1 MALIKCSECG
11 RDVSDKATACPNCGA
26 PVQVISN
33 APDQSMNASA
43 KDKKLSPD
51 ELKDSKREESGC
63 FQIGCGASLLLLLIF
78 YVIGSLAPE
87 YDASKEEFGIS
98 TIKVYCGKQV
108 KEKLVDPDSYIFE
121 SAQVLATSGDY
132 KQYGLG
138 VLYFRSK
145 NSFGGYVRGTA
156 ECKKFDKD
164 GDGGAWIKAT
174 IQE

>member
-1 MALIKCSECG
+1 MASELTG
-11 RDVSDKATACPNCGA
+11 WTLNVTTEDQIQQNHQRNFVVEK
-26 PVQVISN
+26 PVQSI
-33 APDQSMNASA
+33 QKAS
-43 KDKKLSPD
+43 SQ
-51 ELKDSKREESGC
+51 DSKKNESGC

-87 YDASKEEFGIS
+87 YDASKEEFDEA
-98 TIKVYCGKQV
+98 TIKVYCVKQV
-108 KEKLVDPDSYIFE
+108 KDQLVDPDSYVFE
-121 SAQVLATSGDY
+121 SAQVLATTGAY

-156 ECKKFDKD
+156 ECKKFDQE

-174 IQE
+174 IQ

>member
-33 APDQSMNASA
+33 APDQSKNGWDWD
-43 KDKKLSPD
+43 KDKVSNQNTAGCLS
-51 ELKDSKREESGC
+51 
-63 FQIGCGASLLLLLIF
+63 IGIALVVVF
-78 YVIGSLAPE
+78 TVIGSFAPE
-87 YDASKEEFGIS
+87 YDASKEEFDEA

-108 KEKLVDPDSYIFE
+108 KDQLVDPDSYIFE
-121 SAQVLATSGDY
+121 SAKVLRRTGAY

-145 NSFGGYVRGTA
+145 TVSEVMCEALLNA
-156 ECKKFDKD
+156 K
-164 GDGGAWIKAT
+164 
-174 IQE
+174 

>member
-11 RDVSDKATACPNCGA
+11 RDVSDKATACPNCGV

-33 APDQSMNASA
+33 ASDQSKNASA
-43 KDKKLSPD
+43 KDKVSNQNTAGCLS
-51 ELKDSKREESGC
+51 
-63 FQIGCGASLLLLLIF
+63 IGIAFFVIF
-78 YVIGSLAPE
+78 SVIGSFSPE
-87 YDASKEEFGIS
+87 YDASKEEFDEA

-108 KEKLVDPDSYIFE
+108 KDQLVDPDSYKFE
-121 SAQVLATSGDY
+121 SAKVLRRTGTY

-156 ECKKFDKD
+156 ECKKFDQE

-174 IQE
+174 VQ